1 MKKFLP
7 LILLFAGCTKESGY
21 QSKPATL
28 SNSILIVNGSLDLQ
42 TSNANIASLGIINY
56 RASYELCG
64 TSGSDLLWPI
74 VLPLADS
81 SSYPSSILSEGDSL
95 SAEVMLDTTYKKSYN
110 ISITIKEN
118 NVIVNNLS
126 VFGVWSLS
134 RKFIFH
140 NGSKYEFMATV
151 Q

>member
-1 MKKFLP
+1 MKKILP
-7 LILLFAGCTKESGY
+7 FVILFAACTKESDY

-28 SNSILIVNGSLDLQ
+28 SNSILVVDGSLDLQ
-42 TSNANIASLGIINY
+42 TSNANIASLSIINY

-74 VLPLADS
+74 ILPLADS
-81 SSYPSSILSEGDSL
+81 SVYPSSILSEGDSL

-110 ISITIKEN
+110 ISMIVEEN
-118 NVIVNNLS
+118 NVIINNLS
-126 VFGVWSLS
+126 VFDKWSLS

-140 NGSKYEFMATV
+140 NGSKYQLIATV

>member
-1 MKKFLP
+1 MKKYLP
-7 LILLFAGCTKESGY
+7 LIILLAACTKESGY
-21 QSKPATL
+21 QGKPVAL
-28 SNSILIVNGSLDLQ
+28 SNSILVVDGSLELQ
-42 TSNANIASLGIINY
+42 ISNANIASLGIINY

-74 VLPLADS
+74 SLPLADS
-81 SSYPSSILSEGDSL
+81 SVYPSSILSEGDSL

-110 ISITIKEN
+110 ISMIVKEN
-118 NVIVNNLS
+118 NVIINTPS
-126 VFGVWSLS
+126 ISGKWSLS

-140 NGSKYEFMATV
+140 NGSKYQLTATV